1 LKWGEGKLYK
11 RKYENKLNKSALMI
25 YKIFQDD
32 PFGSYSVDDII
43 EIADKDHYAI
53 SQRTIFR
60 AIEKLVNLRKIYC
73 AGTMKGN
80 RKFQL
85 SNTGCLDLIC
95 NHCGTKVTL
104 RTMQQSQLAAEIDE
118 RYKFDILGFTVEY
131 YGTCGCTRP

>member
-1 LKWGEGKLYK
+1 MSKMKD
-11 RKYENKLNKSALMI
+11 ENKLNKNTLMI

-73 AGTMKGN
+73 TETMKGQ

-85 SNTGCLDLIC
+85 SNTGYLDLIC
-95 NHCGTKVTL
+95 NRCGTKVTL
-104 RTMQQSQLAAEIDE
+104 RTMQQSQLATEIYE
-118 RYKFDILGFTVEY
+118 GYKFDILGFTAEY
-131 YGTCGCTRP
+131 YGTCSCTRS